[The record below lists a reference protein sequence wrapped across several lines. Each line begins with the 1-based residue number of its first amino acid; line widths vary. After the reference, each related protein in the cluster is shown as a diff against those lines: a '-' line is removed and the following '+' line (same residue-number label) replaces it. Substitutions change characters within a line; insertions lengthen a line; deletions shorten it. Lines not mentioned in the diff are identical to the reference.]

1 MIFFHHWHSAC
12 VISLLVLSKGRP
24 AEEAIDQ
31 EHAVI
36 SEELPEERQM
46 MKDVEPCHRR
56 PE

>member
-1 MIFFHHWHSAC
+1 MIFFHHWHSAYDF
-12 VISLLVLSKGRP
+12 SLLALGKGRP

-36 SEELPEERQM
+36 PEELPEKRQM